1 MVPEISTNE
10 IIVGR
15 EFPAKVIPLINQA
28 KTSID
33 IVVFDWRWYPQD
45 PGAQVQLFNQSIVRA
60 VRRGVKV
67 RAIVNNNEILSV
79 LKSVGCQAKKLLTQR
94 LVHCKIMIID
104 SEIAVTGSHNYTQSA
119 FQMNLEL
126 STILRGREGIKRII
140 EFFNNLYG

>member
-1 MVPEISTNE
+1 MVSEISTNE
-10 IIVGR
+10 TIIGR
-15 EFPAKVIPLINQA
+15 EFPKKVIPLIDQA

-33 IVVFDWRWYPQD
+33 IIVFDWRWYPQD
-45 PGAQVQLFNQSIVRA
+45 PGAAAQLFNQTIVRA

-67 RAIVNNNEILSV
+67 RVIANNDEIINI
-79 LKSVGCQAKKLLTQR
+79 LKQVGCEAKKLLTKS

-104 SEIAVTGSHNYTQSA
+104 NEIAITGSHNYTQAA

-126 STILRGREGIKRII
+126 STILRGREEIKRII